1 MGFIADLMGFYGD
14 FMGFI
19 ADLMVFNGDLSSG
32 KLTEPWKMMI
42 IL

>member
-1 MGFIADLMGFYGD
+1 MGFNGDVMGFNGD

-19 ADLMVFNGDLSSG
+19 ADLMVFSGDLSSD